1 MSDTETP
8 RIHTNE
14 RVQAF
19 GEVRRIVSE
28 QRGGKLFDEEAEVLL
43 DAASDMM
50 LAADRREAH
59 EAQDAFDAQMDR
71 LEASRWAEM
80 VGTDAQPGTA
90 TKLRRAFARCAPELL
105 SLAA

>member
-1 MSDTETP
+1 MSNTDTP
-8 RIHTNE
+8 RIHTNQ
-14 RVQAF
+14 RVEAF
-19 GEVRRIVSE
+19 GEVRRIVSD

-43 DAASDMM
+43 AAASDMM
-50 LAADRREAH
+50 LAADRH
-59 EAQDAFDAQMDR
+59 EAQAAQDTFDAQMDH

-80 VGTDAQPGTA
+80 VGTDTQPGTA